1 MADFPDTVF
10 NLRDIENLPGI
21 TYDADNK
28 KALFAEDLQNIAA
41 EISAIEEHFQYTGH
55 YYDTDVPVTEFFGS
69 AINLGTGGYCRI
81 DILPQGLFIYIRIE
95 IVIGT
100 SPSLGTLPFVIK
112 SSDLPYA
119 LPTFTAQKPVIGAFG
134 GVSESGGSFQMY
146 APALNNITGYGQGLL
161 FFKESGA
168 AFTDYLLGTSSL
180 ATLGAGDSYNGMI
193 IVPSF
198 NILGV
203 S

>member
-21 TYDADNK
+21 TYDATNK
-28 KALFAEDLQNIAA
+28 KALYAEDLQNIAA
-41 EISAIEEHFQYTGH
+41 EITAIEDHFQYTGH

-69 AINLGTGGYCRI
+69 AVNLGSGGYCRI
-81 DILPQGLFIYIRIE
+81 DMLVQGLFIYIRIE
-95 IVIGT
+95 IAIGT
-100 SPSLGTLPFVIK
+100 SPSLGTLPLVIK
-112 SSDLPYA
+112 SADLPYT

-134 GVSESGGSFQMY
+134 GVTEASGSFQMF

-161 FFKESGA
+161 FFKESGSS
-168 AFTDYLLGTSSL
+168 FTNYLLGTSGL